1 MRNFATVICLTL
13 ILPFSAQGGVDQDV
27 DVRKVQKILT
37 ELCYNP
43 GPIDGAWGRKTEL
56 AVSQAFEDSN
66 LKFDGNFDWKDENF
80 IARLGQSATFI
91 EAKQCSPHLV
101 TRTVT
106 KTTQHKRKS
115 VPSNVSDT
123 LEKLSAAEKRD
134 IQYDLRIIGLKP
146 GIVDG
151 VFGRATYRAI
161 AEYAENSDLD
171 LATTS
176 TEQIVNSL
184 SVSADAK
191 LKKHK
196 RKLPKTWDFAVD
208 FTKSTQLKQFDSQR
222 LQSCRL
228 SSCKDDFTPTEILTE
243 ENGNKF
249 ISISSQENLQSHLN
263 NTSADRNE
271 LGTRSIDFDLEGTV
285 LWYGFKVKYPE
296 NFTSQNAKGITFTQ
310 VKEVTKWRDPNNR
323 STKINCSKGVIFHSQ
338 VQNKKSGF
346 GGIYNGDG
354 MHYPSRIENIRLI
367 DKNWTTFKVGINF
380 SRTNGS
386 IEVYQNGNLIWQDQ
400 GPNLVT
406 RYNGN
411 CSNGVNWRTAYLRI
425 GVYRS
430 NAPKGED
437 TLHFDDFVASHSE
450 EIVDKFL
457 NK

>member
-1 MRNFATVICLTL
+1 M
-13 ILPFSAQGGVDQDV
+13 
-27 DVRKVQKILT
+27 
-37 ELCYNP
+37 
-43 GPIDGAWGRKTEL
+43 
-56 AVSQAFEDSN
+56 
-66 LKFDGNFDWKDENF
+66 
-80 IARLGQSATFI
+80 
-91 EAKQCSPHLV
+91 
-101 TRTVT
+101 
-106 KTTQHKRKS
+106 
-115 VPSNVSDT
+115 
-123 LEKLSAAEKRD
+123 
-134 IQYDLRIIGLKP
+134 RIIGLKP

-208 FTKSTQLKQFDSQR
+208 FTKPTQLKQFDSQR
-222 LQSCRL
+222 LQTCRL
-228 SSCKDDFTPTEILTE
+228 SSCKDGFTPTEILTE

-263 NTSADRNE
+263 NTPADRNE

-338 VQNKKSGF
+338 VQNKKRGF

-354 MHYPSRIENIRLI
+354 MHYPRRVENIRLI

-380 SRTNGS
+380 SRTDGS